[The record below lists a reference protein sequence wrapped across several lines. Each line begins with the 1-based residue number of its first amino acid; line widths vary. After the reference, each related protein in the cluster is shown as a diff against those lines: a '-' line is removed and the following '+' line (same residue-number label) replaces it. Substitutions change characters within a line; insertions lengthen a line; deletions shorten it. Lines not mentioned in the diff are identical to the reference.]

1 MFHRFEFEAEFYP
14 GLERIPFHVR
24 MKLDLA
30 GVRLRL
36 KTWRALRMEER
47 RALCHLPADTDE
59 EREVFASF
67 LAALAR
73 DRANAALERCPA
85 LDGDAWAAAGVP
97 EPVAVRSGGAGVRV
111 TPAEWGRWAAHE
123 RYVLYKTALSRDPAL
138 FPTALQELRLRLCA

>member
-14 GLERIPFHVR
+14 GLGRIPFHVR

-30 GVRLRL
+30 GVRLPL
-36 KTWRALRMEER
+36 KTWRAFRMEER

-73 DRANAALERCPA
+73 SHANAPVERCPA

-111 TPAEWGRWAAHE
+111 TLTEWGRWAAHE
-123 RYVLYKTALSRDPAL
+123 RYVLYKTALSKDPEL

>member
-30 GVRLRL
+30 GVRLPL
-36 KTWRALRMEER
+36 KTWRALPMEER

-67 LAALAR
+67 LAVLAR
-73 DRANAALERCPA
+73 DRAKASVERCPA

-97 EPVAVRSGGAGVRV
+97 EPVAVRSGGVGVRV
-111 TPAEWGRWAAHE
+111 ALAEWGRWAAHE
-123 RYVLYKTALSRDPAL
+123 RYVLYKTALSKDPDL
-138 FPTALQELRLRLCA
+138 FSTALREMRLRLCA